1 MREIIVY
8 TTPVC
13 TYCHAAK
20 RFLSQKGL
28 SFREVD
34 LADKPELRQKLS
46 AEQNGYRTVPMIFIG
61 SHFVGGYT
69 DLVALDKSGQ
79 LMSLVN
85 DA

>member
-8 TTPVC
+8 TTPIC

-20 RFLSQKGL
+20 RFLSQRSL
-28 SFREVD
+28 PFQEVD
-34 LADKPELRQKLS
+34 LGDKPDLRQKL
-46 AEQNGYRTVPMIFIG
+46 AQEHNGYRTVPMIFIG

-69 DLVALDKSGQ
+69 DLIALDKEGK